1 MKRLFFRDRSEDL
14 TKRIYLKFCLVEN
27 DFVVETA
34 SLSEG
39 NTSESKQ
46 KVSEFLKAAD
56 DAEKEAFYELIS
68 VLMTE

>member
-14 TKRIYLKFCLVEN
+14 TKWIYLKFCLDEN

-34 SLSEG
+34 SLSAG
-39 NTSESKQ
+39 NPSESTQ
-46 KVSEFLKAAD
+46 RVSEFLKVAD